1 MALAWINANDQNNQ
15 QNQINELNTHQ
26 DSICTS
32 VRSKFNSN
40 GFFNQLEVRISVI
53 ILMIRIL
60 FILHQLY
67 FRRLK
72 QLVILH

>member
-40 GFFNQLEVRISVI
+40 GFFDPIRSENFMR
-53 ILMIRIL
+53 MIRIL

>member
-40 GFFNQLEVRISVI
+40 GFFNQLEVRKYADDKNTIYTTSIV
-53 ILMIRIL
+53 
-60 FILHQLY
+60 F
-67 FRRLK
+67 F
-72 QLVILH
+72 VG

>member
-40 GFFNQLEVRISVI
+40 GFFNQLEVRINYVDDKNTIYTTSIV
-53 ILMIRIL
+53 
-60 FILHQLY
+60 FS
-67 FRRLK
+67 
-72 QLVILH
+72 